1 MKKVGIIKET
11 QKFSIVSD
19 GFTMLDS
26 FPSMSDSED
35 IEGSVYIA
43 ESDENTD
50 DYTFKYSI
58 NGKPYVEIQ
67 NPNTFKNIKLS
78 LDGNY
83 NVYVGKN
90 KVIFKKFADDTY
102 MVY

>member
-11 QKFSIVSD
+11 QKFAIVSD
-19 GFTMLDS
+19 GFTILDS
-26 FPSMSDSED
+26 FPTMADSED
-35 IEGSVYIA
+35 IEGAIYIA

-50 DYTFKYSI
+50 DYTFKYAI
-58 NGKPYVEIQ
+58 NGKAYIECQ
-67 NPNTFKNIKLS
+67 SIKIK

-83 NVYVGKN
+83 NIYVTDN